1 MSRISRYQYS
11 IDKFIQTKSSLISI
25 SSHNKPHLDFMYNDF
40 DHLIA
45 ICLVSILN
53 NKCKKAK
60 LKFHGYYIAS
70 GIDVG
75 LAIAQI
81 TDKPDFYRKKIG
93 DKELSNFLPELVSI
107 MYQSLSGNIDSLKLN
122 VSVDETLRINQYC
135 INYMSKKMGQLT
147 ITEDCKNSERI
158 NKTDFTG
165 YKFKKESHA
174 KKYKKFRCV
183 KDEYLLQHIDNKYG
197 TVCKMALIFGWLFG
211 LGDEKSVG
219 ELEEMGKHMGTIFKI
234 AYDFDNIDNDLE
246 HCQDYTYNIVINKGI
261 KRSVEMFMDSKA
273 ILVEGILT
281 LGIWSTTIKEILD
294 LIEQKLDDGLKCTDI
309 DEKFEYSEFS
319 EYSTVDKL
327 SENDFKKSVY
337 AKVIKTK

>member
-25 SSHNKPHLDFMYNDF
+25 SKHNKPHLDFMYNDF

-45 ICLVSILN
+45 ICLLSILN

-70 GIDVG
+70 GIDIG

-81 TDKPDFYRKKIG
+81 TDKSDFYRKKLG
-93 DKELSNFLPELVSI
+93 DRELANFLPELVSI

-135 INYMSKKMGQLT
+135 INYMSQKMGQLT
-147 ITEDCKNSERI
+147 MTENYECSERI
-158 NKTDFTG
+158 NKTDFID
-165 YKFKKESHA
+165 YKFKNPMHKC
-174 KKYKKFRCV
+174 KYKQYKCV
-183 KDEYLLQHIDNKYG
+183 KDEYLFNHVDNKYG

-211 LGDEKSVG
+211 LGEEKAISD
-219 ELEEMGKHMGTIFKI
+219 LENMGKHMGIIFKI
-234 AYDFDNIDNDLE
+234 AYDFSNIDNDLE
-246 HCQDYTYNIVINKGI
+246 HCKDYTHNIVINKGI
-261 KRSVEMFMDSKA
+261 KQSVEMFMDSKA
-273 ILVEGILT
+273 ILVEGILK

-294 LIEQKLDDGLKCTDI
+294 LIEQNLDSGLECADI
-309 DEKFEYSEFS
+309 DEKFEFSEFS
-319 EYSTVDKL
+319 EFSQVDKL
-327 SENDFKKSVY
+327 SDKNIKKSVY
-337 AKVIKTK
+337 AKAVKT